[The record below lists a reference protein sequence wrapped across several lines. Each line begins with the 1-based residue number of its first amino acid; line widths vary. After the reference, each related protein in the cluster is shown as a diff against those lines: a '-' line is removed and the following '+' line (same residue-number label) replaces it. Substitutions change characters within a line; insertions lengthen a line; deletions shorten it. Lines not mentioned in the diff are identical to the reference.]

1 MLSAGQVHDM
11 DCAAELIAQ
20 IPAQAVV
27 ADKGYDSDAL
37 VQQIEASGAQAVIPP
52 RTNRRHP
59 RDFDRQQYRGRNLIE
74 RFFSRIKQ
82 FRRLATRY
90 DKLARNFLAFV
101 QLACAFAPKL
111 DC

>member
-1 MLSAGQVHDM
+1 M
-11 DCAAELIAQ
+11 
-20 IPAQAVV
+20 
-27 ADKGYDSDAL
+27 
-37 VQQIEASGAQAVIPP
+37 EASGAQAAIAP
-52 RTNRRHP
+52 RAHRRH
-59 RDFDRQQYRGRNLIE
+59 RRTFDRLQYRCRNIIK

-111 DC
+111 